1 MLGTA
6 RLTGQTL
13 GAVMLAIIF
22 SAEGARSARGP
33 AIALA
38 CAAGFAAV
46 AAAFSG
52 LRERTIVPRGPAKGA
67 APV

>member
-13 GAVMLAIIF
+13 GAMLAAVLF
-22 SAEGARSARGP
+22 SVWAPHPGSIGP

-38 CAAGFAAV
+38 AGAVFALLSGGCSVLRVPAA
-46 AAAFSG
+46 
-52 LRERTIVPRGPAKGA
+52 RRP
-67 APV
+67 